1 MSIKLKLVGALLLAA
16 LAAALLGFSALL
28 TTSSMGDLAVT
39 LYDRPLQAINYARS
53 AQSAFAL
60 LELADRHGLAIIED
74 AAEAHA
80 LGLRS
85 HAVVRRVVS
94 RPEPEPEPPAVV
106 EVSAQQV
113 HDRLMAEDPIYAE
126 LAALSGIS

>member
-53 AQSAFAL
+53 A
-60 LELADRHGLAIIED
+60 DRKSTRLNS
-74 AAEAHA
+74 
-80 LGLRS
+80 S
-85 HAVVRRVVS
+85 H
-94 RPEPEPEPPAVV
+94 
-106 EVSAQQV
+106 
-113 HDRLMAEDPIYAE
+113 
-126 LAALSGIS
+126 

>member
-60 LELADRHGLAIIED
+60 LELADRD
-74 AAEAHA
+74 AGDTLTDAGTAELMARA
-80 LGLRS
+80 KDLEGDL
-85 HAVVRRVVS
+85 RVVDQ
-94 RPEPEPEPPAVV
+94 R
-106 EVSAQQV
+106 
-113 HDRLMAEDPIYAE
+113 
-126 LAALSGIS
+126 GI